1 LLAFPGVP
9 RIFPA
14 DAALGLSA
22 RIIGEKNTAV
32 NRIFG
37 RSPTAKPYILT
48 KRDPETIHIFEPG
61 FLTKSFAFARLV
73 WHSRPR
79 RVLKCGAQPPRL
91 RWWRS
96 GHLWLREILFQT
108 ELPSLSRSLALAVLR
123 VSVPPWWG
131 LFS

>member
-37 RSPTAKPYILT
+37 RLLSAKRYSLT
-48 KRDPETIHIFEPG
+48 NPDPETIHISHLIF
-61 FLTKSFAFARLV
+61 SQNFAVFHGGVEQVL
-73 WHSRPR
+73 HSSKMFIP
-79 RVLKCGAQPPRL
+79 VILSVAPQDIQP
-91 RWWRS
+91 
-96 GHLWLREILFQT
+96 I
-108 ELPSLSRSLALAVLR
+108 
-123 VSVPPWWG
+123 
-131 LFS
+131 

>member
-37 RSPTAKPYILT
+37 RLLSANRYSLT
-48 KRDPETIHIFEPG
+48 NHDPETIHILSRLGGVGAARRNPERSEG
-61 FLTKSFAFARLV
+61 SRQTKASHITRMSFR
-73 WHSRPR
+73 
-79 RVLKCGAQPPRL
+79 KM
-91 RWWRS
+91 
-96 GHLWLREILFQT
+96 LRERKLVRELFYT
-108 ELPSLSRSLALAVLR
+108 YRHPDGR
-123 VSVPPWWG
+123 
-131 LFS
+131 